1 MAASGR
7 HFAGT
12 NTQFI
17 IKYLRSRTP
26 PGTVERVM
34 QRAGEVRSADALLDA
49 LTWSSYDEF
58 RNLLVACHAELG
70 ADVLVAI
77 GLDAFADV
85 SVPDTTAILQ
95 ALGSPSSLY
104 ADIGPA
110 AASLSP
116 LVELTGEEQGPTEWL
131 MRQRFKE
138 GFEPYREYCEYSVGL
153 LSVTPRLFGYQPA
166 LVIEEACQCLGA
178 PECQFRVTWRVTDEP
193 TRRAEELEVQMQVLQ
208 GRLQALQIT
217 VGDLVSGEN
226 LETVLGRI
234 IASAARAVR
243 APGFVLAIQDGIS
256 TSQRVYSDG
265 VAEDDARLIAGELL
279 KGERDTDTSCLVVDL
294 ASTRRT
300 YGRLAALNP
309 GGHFYPQELATLRAY
324 GRLAA
329 AALDAAAA
337 LEETRIQATRAEALL
352 ALSSALAEIVSSEDM
367 AERIAQAVPSVID
380 CDRAVVIIV
389 ESPSVRRV
397 AGINGY
403 PADVAAILEGRML
416 GPGTELEGD
425 ASVEFHLLDGA
436 EAQTDATSFMRWTG
450 TVAAASFPIMSS
462 GQLLG
467 SITVSVT
474 EDPSG

>member
-1 MAASGR
+1 M
-7 HFAGT
+7 
-12 NTQFI
+12 
-17 IKYLRSRTP
+17 
-26 PGTVERVM
+26 
-34 QRAGEVRSADALLDA
+34 
-49 LTWSSYDEF
+49 
-58 RNLLVACHAELG
+58 
-70 ADVLVAI
+70 
-77 GLDAFADV
+77 
-85 SVPDTTAILQ
+85 
-95 ALGSPSSLY
+95 
-104 ADIGPA
+104 
-110 AASLSP
+110 
-116 LVELTGEEQGPTEWL
+116 
-131 MRQRFKE
+131 
-138 GFEPYREYCEYSVGL
+138 
-153 LSVTPRLFGYQPA
+153 TPRLFGYQPA

-178 PECQFRVTWRVTDEP
+178 PECQFRVTWTAD
-193 TRRAEELEVQMQVLQ
+193 RRADSSSR
-208 GRLQALQIT
+208 GTRSTDAGPAGQARRRSRSPWAT
-217 VGDLVSGEN
+217 SCPGEN

-265 VAEDDARLIAGELL
+265 VAADEARQIADELL
-279 KGERDTDTSCLVVDL
+279 EGERDTDANCLVVDL

-380 CDRAVVIIV
+380 CDRAIVIIA

-425 ASVEFHLLDGA
+425 ASVEFHILDGA
-436 EAQTDATSFMRWTG
+436 EARTDATSFMRWTG

-474 EDPSG
+474 EGPERLDRLRRSRGEAPWTGRTSRDRAQQRRAPRSGPASSTP